1 MMKDIQAQFRDRFVA
16 TARKRIAVM
25 RDVIAS
31 GNGLHT
37 PVQEF
42 HSFAGEAG
50 LLAFTQF
57 VGVARDGETQAKRL
71 HADPTPANSEAVL
84 VLIAELERM
93 LDELAN
99 APV

>member
-1 MMKDIQAQFRDRFVA
+1 MMRDIQAQFRDRFVA
-16 TARKRIAVM
+16 TARKRLAHIREAVT
-25 RDVIAS
+25 S
-31 GNGLHT
+31 NSTLNT

-57 VGVARDGETQAKRL
+57 VDLARDGETHARRL
-71 HADPTPANSEAVL
+71 HADPTPANQDAVL
-84 VLIAELERM
+84 DVLVELERK

-99 APV
+99 SVL